1 MDLSTLQSTSEN
13 PNFPTY
19 NVQKQKQKNQEKAM
33 DKLREAILELA
44 NSEPNVPLSA
54 IQNSVLQQ
62 QLNHFLSCLHT
73 APDHPPYTWM
83 IEQALQELGEE
94 GGSSEDSISKFI
106 KKEYD
111 SLPWAHTTLLKHH
124 LQKMS
129 EKGEVLMIGGRFL
142 LPGDSE
148 NLNPKRKR
156 KRKRRRDWEI
166 KQKKPQKL
174 QKEEKR
180 VQHDG
185 VEVVKEQKKFDEQQ
199 NEVTINGKHGQENQ
213 IREEYGELTGHLNE
227 PSTYKED
234 GQLSGQKNN
243 VTRNKVRRKKVQR
256 IRVVHKQK
264 GKQQLEAT
272 EEIEH
277 LEDPELQ
284 QPKLILSRVEETADI
299 SNLRPRE
306 ILENEQPGENLP
318 QILSPEAPPGF
329 EFMAVEEGAA
339 ANKVLKSSSVGLD
352 SPKEDHVVHQSSERH
367 AEDQA
372 PRMDDLSGALKQS
385 RESPKQQSVDT
396 ERLEEE
402 SVAEDLLKTKKQD
415 TERLEEESVAEDL
428 LKTKK
433 QDTERLEDKSVAED
447 LLKTKK
453 QNTERLEEESVAED
467 LLKTKKQDT
476 ERLEEESVAED
487 LLKTKKQDT
496 ERLEDESVAEDL
508 LKTKKQ
514 DTERL
519 EEESVAEDL
528 LKTKKQDTERL
539 EDESVA
545 EDLLKT
551 KKQNTERLEEESV
564 AEDLLKT
571 KKQDTERLEE
581 ESVAED
587 LLKTKKQ
594 DTERLE
600 DESVAED
607 LLKTKKQNTERLEE
621 ESVSEDL
628 LKTKKQDTERLEEES
643 VAEDL
648 LKTKKQDTERLE
660 DESLAEDLLKTK
672 KQDTE
677 RLEEGSVAED
687 LLKTKK
693 QDTERLEEES
703 VAEDLLKTKNQDT
716 ERLVDESLA
725 EDLFKTK
732 KQQKKHHSTHQT
744 NRPTQSLSRAQR
756 KGTVTP
762 NAPIVMALQCQQQER
777 QVELAME
784 SSSEPKQQSFPRK
797 MTRTQLKRII
807 GSEPAASTDLF
818 ALKHLEQENSPETK
832 QQVGKLC
839 LNKKIGAQQQ
849 EQHISE
855 PNQLAIRRKRT
866 RTQQIGI
873 VTQPPSSTD
882 LFASEHLEQEN
893 LSETKQQVD
902 KLCGLS
908 EKTGALPNEMIIP
921 DVQGNC
927 YKREAQQLTELS
939 KMEGSHEI
947 VLATVEPSSEK
958 KKQPEEGRS
967 TLKKLNVDDK
977 PDVLLLQSPP
987 GFEAASIEK
996 SFQTDRAQRQ
1006 LKRWSKNPGEPK
1018 SVSTSKVEPLPFCAS
1033 ADQHS
1038 VQMEEPLSTSKVD
1051 PLPLCASADQHFVHM
1066 EEPLEVLNSTN
1077 PQHEVNLEQPKKQ
1090 PRVRRPRYKE
1100 DGAKPDNSTI
1110 SALATNE
1117 EMLSLDDPQDEVHL
1131 KQQKNKCRRRT
1142 PKGKE
1147 DEADLDSTILK
1158 DLVGLSKKQNGR
1170 GLGRRRKAQ

>member
-19 NVQKQKQKNQEKAM
+19 NVQQQKQKQIQKNQGKAM

-129 EKGEVLMIGGRFL
+129 EKGEVLMIGGRYL

-166 KQKKPQKL
+166 KQKKLRKL

-180 VQHDG
+180 VEHDG

-199 NEVTINGKHGQENQ
+199 NEVTINGKHGQENR

-243 VTRNKVRRKKVQR
+243 VTRNKVRRKRVQR

-264 GKQQLEAT
+264 GKQQPDAT

-339 ANKVLKSSSVGLD
+339 ANKVHKSSSVGLD
-352 SPKEDHVVHQSSERH
+352 SPKEDHVVHQSSERP

-372 PRMDDLSGALKQS
+372 PRMVDLSGALKQS
-385 RESPKQQSVDT
+385 RESPKQQSLD
-396 ERLEEE
+396 
-402 SVAEDLLKTKKQD
+402 
-415 TERLEEESVAEDL
+415 
-428 LKTKK
+428 
-433 QDTERLEDKSVAED
+433 
-447 LLKTKK
+447 
-453 QNTERLEEESVAED
+453 TERLEEESVAED

-519 EEESVAEDL
+519 ED
-528 LKTKKQDTERL
+528 
-539 EDESVA
+539 
-545 EDLLKT
+545 
-551 KKQNTERLEEESV
+551 ESV

-594 DTERLE
+594 NTERLE
-600 DESVAED
+600 D
-607 LLKTKKQNTERLEE
+607 K
-621 ESVSEDL
+621 
-628 LKTKKQDTERLEEES
+628 
-643 VAEDL
+643 
-648 LKTKKQDTERLE
+648 
-660 DESLAEDLLKTK
+660 
-672 KQDTE
+672 
-677 RLEEGSVAED
+677 SVAED

-703 VAEDLLKTKNQDT
+703 LAEDLLKTKKQDTERLEEESIAEDLLKTKNQDT
-716 ERLVDESLA
+716 ERLVDESVA

-818 ALKHLEQENSPETK
+818 SLKHLEQENSPETK
-832 QQVGKLC
+832 QQVGKPC
-839 LNKKIGAQQQ
+839 LSKKIGAQQQ

-921 DVQGNC
+921 DVQGNLD
-927 YKREAQQLTELS
+927 KREVQQLTELS

-958 KKQPEEGRS
+958 KQQPEEGRS

-977 PDVLLLQSPP
+977 KPDVLLLQSPP
-987 GFEAASIEK
+987 GFEAVSIEK

-1066 EEPLEVLNSTN
+1066 EEPLEMLNSTN

-1131 KQQKNKCRRRT
+1131 NQQKNKRRGRT